1 MARGSEARDGAVR
14 PVTDGTL
21 VAAPAECETARAMT
35 AVPGAAD
42 FCGGGGALSFTSPG
56 GAPLS
61 DERTGPR
68 GRLAEGRCCLRRL
81 GGKLPGQ
88 WTPSREGPGSMRL
101 SS

>member
-1 MARGSEARDGAVR
+1 MARGSEAHDGAVR

-35 AVPGAAD
+35 AVPGR
-42 FCGGGGALSFTSPG
+42 FLRRRESPGLHLPG

-81 GGKLPGQ
+81 GGNLPGQ